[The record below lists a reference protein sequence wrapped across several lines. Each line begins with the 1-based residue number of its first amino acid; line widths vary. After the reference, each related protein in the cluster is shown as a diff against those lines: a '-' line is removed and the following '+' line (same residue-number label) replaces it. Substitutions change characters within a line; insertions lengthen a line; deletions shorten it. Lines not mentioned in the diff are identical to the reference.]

1 MADRYWVG
9 GAATWDATAGSKWA
23 ATSGGAGGQS
33 APTTGDNVFFDAAS
47 GAVSVALGGLGL
59 GLLNLNTVGFTGTFT
74 GSGTR
79 TIGGSVT
86 LGGGATYSN
95 TGTFTLNSTSPG
107 NTITSNGAVLDNN
120 WTFNGVGGEWSLQDK
135 FTTGA
140 TRVITLTAGTL
151 NLNDQ
156 ILECGSFSGSNTNL
170 RTIAFGTGKFV
181 LKRNATTIWSTSDNT
196 NLTITGAAVVDC
208 TYAGSTGSRQING
221 GTTNFVTANLIN
233 FNVTAG
239 SDTFV
244 FAAASTPGQN
254 YGNVNLTGFTGT
266 VDSSANTICRF
277 HKSFIL
283 DASCTPSFAA
293 SPTLEFVG
301 PGGVITSASTE
312 IGTNVVF
319 DGAGATWAMSNAF
332 NVASGKTLTF
342 ANGTVQLKNGVT
354 STIGAFA
361 TSGTT
366 QKFLRSTLAG
376 SQATIS
382 QSSGTVNATYLT
394 IQDISATGGATWNA
408 RTDLGS
414 KDIANNTG
422 WNFIYIA
429 IQQILKP
436 IMEKILKPIILN

>member
-9 GAATWDATAGSKWA
+9 GSATWDATAGTKWA
-23 ATSGGAGGQS
+23 ATSGGAGGET

-47 GAVSVALGGLGL
+47 GAVSVALGGVGL

-79 TIGGSVT
+79 AIGGSVT

-95 TGTFTLNSTSPG
+95 TGTFTFNSTSPG
-107 NTITSNGAVLDNN
+107 NTITSNGAVLDNP
-120 WTFNGVGGEWSLQDK
+120 WTFNGAGGEWSLQDK

-140 TRVITLTAGTL
+140 SRAVTLTAGTL
-151 NLNDQ
+151 NLNNQ
-156 ILECGSFSGSNTNL
+156 ILECGSFAGSNTNV

-181 LKRNATTIWSTSDNT
+181 LKRNATTIWSTTDNT
-196 NLTITGAAVVDC
+196 NLTITGTAVVDC

-221 GTTNFVTANLIN
+221 GATNFVTANLID

-244 FAAASTPGQN
+244 FSAASTGQN

-266 VDSSANTICRF
+266 VDSTSNTICRF

-283 DASCTPSFAA
+283 DAACIPSFATGA
-293 SPTLEFVG
+293 TLEFVG
-301 PGGVITSASTE
+301 PGGTITSASTE

-319 DGAGATWAMSNAF
+319 DGVGATWTMSNAF
-332 NVASGKTLTF
+332 NIASTKSLTF
-342 ANGTVQLKNGVT
+342 ANGTIKLKNGVT
-354 STIGAFA
+354 SSIGTFA

-366 QKFLRSTLAG
+366 QKFLQSSLAG
-376 SQATIS
+376 SQATLS
-382 QSSGTVNATYLT
+382 QASGTVNATYLT
-394 IQDISATGGATWNA
+394 IQDINATGGATWNA
-408 RTDLGS
+408 FVTNNNVDAG
-414 KDIANNTG
+414 NNTG
-422 WNFIYIA
+422 WDFFTQLGKYIYTRRKNKR
-429 IQQILKP
+429 IL
-436 IMEKILKPIILN
+436 L

>member
-9 GAATWDATAGSKWA
+9 GSATWDATAGTKWA

-47 GAVSVALGGLGL
+47 GAVSVALDGTGL
-59 GLLNLNTVGFTGTFT
+59 GLLSLSTAGFTGTFT

-107 NTITSNGAVLDNN
+107 NTITSNGSVLDNN
-120 WTFNGVGGEWSLQDK
+120 WTFNGAGGEWALQDK

-140 TRVITLTAGTL
+140 TRVIALTAGTL
-151 NLNDQ
+151 NLNNQ
-156 ILECGSFSGSNTNL
+156 ILECGSFAGSNTNV

-181 LKRNATTIWSTSDNT
+181 LKRNATTIWSTTDNT
-196 NLTITGAAVVDC
+196 NLTITGTAVVDC

-221 GTTNFVTANLIN
+221 GATNFVTANLID

-239 SDTFV
+239 SDTIV
-244 FAAASTPGQN
+244 FSAASTGQN

-266 VDSSANTICRF
+266 VDSSVSSICRF

-283 DASCTPSFAA
+283 DAACTPTFATGA
-293 SPTLEFVG
+293 TLEFVA
-301 PGGVITSASTE
+301 PGGAITSASTE

-319 DGAGATWAMSNAF
+319 DGVGATWTMSNAF
-332 NVASGKTLTF
+332 NIASTKSLTF
-342 ANGTVQLKNGVT
+342 ANGTIKLKNGVT
-354 STIGAFA
+354 SSIGTFA

-366 QKFLRSTLAG
+366 QKFLQSSLAG
-376 SQATIS
+376 SQATLS
-382 QSSGTVNATYLT
+382 QTSGTIDATYLT
-394 IQDISATGGATWNA
+394 IQDINATGGATWNA
-408 RTDLGS
+408 YTTNNNVDAGNNSGWDFSSQLGRY
-414 KDIANNTG
+414 
-422 WNFIYIA
+422 IYTRRKNKR
-429 IQQILKP
+429 ILP
-436 IMEKILKPIILN
+436 